1 MAAAWLAVLIGGTG
15 LGGAAFGGAAP
26 GGAAPGGAVLAQ
38 ADHAPPVPA
47 HSHPMIPRP
56 RAMATAVLHKGAVA
70 SAHPLASEA
79 GREMLAHGGN
89 AFDAAIA
96 VSAALAVV
104 EPTSSGIGGGGF
116 YLLHRSSDGLDTML
130 DAREKAPGA
139 ASRDM
144 YLDARGNPIE
154 NASTAGPLAAGIP
167 GEPAALEYLARHYGK
182 LPLTVSLAPAI

>member
-1 MAAAWLAVLIGGTG
+1 MRDLSAQTGAARPAPRTPFAAARPAVLIRSIGLIGWLGLTG
-15 LGGAAFGGAAP
+15 LIGLIVLIGLTTGAA
-26 GGAAPGGAVLAQ
+26 LAQ
-38 ADHAPPVPA
+38 ADQAPPVPA

-56 RAMATAVLHKGAVA
+56 RAMESSAVPHKGAVA

-116 YLLHRSSDGLDTML
+116 YLLHRSSDGLDTMV
-130 DAREKAPGA
+130 
-139 ASRDM
+139 
-144 YLDARGNPIE
+144 
-154 NASTAGPLAAGIP
+154 
-167 GEPAALEYLARHYGK
+167 ALL
-182 LPLTVSLAPAI
+182 I